1 MTLFNL
7 LSEKEKKFGKT
18 VQLKKG
24 QILFH
29 ESDRCEYVGLV
40 TKGQIVISSY
50 TLSGN
55 EIIYNNIGVGDMFG
69 NNLLF
74 SSNPY
79 YKGNVIAIFNSEII
93 LFNKDNLLSIFQ
105 QNPAFLEEY
114 LHFQAEFAKNL
125 NHKLK
130 ILSFDSAEERLLYLL
145 NEKKKIRIKSVSA
158 LAKEL
163 YLSRETL
170 SRLITRLVDE
180 GKISRA
186 GNIVELL

>member
-1 MTLFNL
+1 MSLFNL
-7 LSEKEKKFGKT
+7 LTEEEKKFGKL
-18 VQLKKG
+18 VLLNKG

-29 ESDRCEYVGLV
+29 ENDLCEYVGLV
-40 TKGQIVISSY
+40 TKGHIVISSY

-55 EIIYNNIGVGDMFG
+55 EVIYNYIGVDDMFG

-74 SSNPY
+74 SNNPY
-79 YKGNVIAIFNSEII
+79 YKGNVIATIDSEIM
-93 LFNKDNLLSIFQ
+93 LFNKGNLLMIFQ
-105 QNPAFLEEY
+105 QNPVFLEEY
-114 LHFQAEFAKNL
+114 LRFQAEFAKNL

-145 NEKKKIRIKSVSA
+145 TEKKKMRIKSVSA

-163 YLSRETL
+163 FLSRETL
-170 SRLITRLVDE
+170 SRLITRLVEE
-180 GKISRA
+180 GKISRK

>member
-1 MTLFNL
+1 MMLFNL
-7 LSEKEKKFGKT
+7 LTEKEKKLGKT
-18 VQLKKG
+18 VHLTKG
-24 QILFH
+24 QILFY
-29 ESDRCEYVGLV
+29 ENDLCEYLGLV

-55 EIIYNNIGVGDMFG
+55 EVVYNNIGVGDMFG

-74 SSNPY
+74 SNNPY
-79 YKGNVIAIFNSEII
+79 YKGNVTAVMDSELI
-93 LFNKDNLLSIFQ
+93 LINKDNLMLIFQ

-125 NHKLK
+125 NRKLK
-130 ILSFDSAEERLLYLL
+130 ILSFDSAEERLLYFLS
-145 NEKKKIRIKSVSA
+145 EKKKIRIKSVSA
-158 LAKEL
+158 LAREL

-170 SRLITRLVDE
+170 SRLITRLVEE
-180 GKISRA
+180 GKISRK